1 MEEISPAEL
10 MLTILFYTQGRY
22 SPEEVEDMYCLLTA
36 YIEED
41 AEEAEKAEKSKPNLV
56 SINGSKT
63 DAE

>member
-1 MEEISPAEL
+1 MEEFSPAEL

-41 AEEAEKAEKSKPNLV
+41 AEKAEESKPNLV